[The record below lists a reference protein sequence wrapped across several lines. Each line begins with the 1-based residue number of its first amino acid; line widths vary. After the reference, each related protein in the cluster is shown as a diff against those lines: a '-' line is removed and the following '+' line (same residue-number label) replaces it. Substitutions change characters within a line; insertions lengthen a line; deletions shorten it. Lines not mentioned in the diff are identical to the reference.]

1 MLKRRDGLA
10 ITATNPAN
18 RLSTER
24 RATMKIRVSMLAL
37 GIGLVVAVT
46 AAGYVLNQA
55 HSGPQDH
62 AHPLPRLIIEAH

>member
-1 MLKRRDGLA
+1 
-10 ITATNPAN
+10 
-18 RLSTER
+18 
-24 RATMKIRVSMLAL
+24 MKIRVSMLAL